1 MQAGTIVVVAMT
13 AASLVVVLAVT
24 ASTAMDQRDSTVPR
38 TVRGTVVDFRGRPLT
53 SSIVFLHQQKTLEIR
68 TQIADDNG
76 QYRFSGLN
84 PHTDYQI
91 HAEHGDW
98 TSSVHTLCGADGKGD
113 VVLDLRVDKRRTRML
128 LLQGVRATGN
138 MFVLLAE
145 AMAESA
151 VPGSIDVSVRPWSV
165 KHDGHN
171 WNSERDEARSS

>member
-38 TVRGTVVDFRGRPLT
+38 TVRGTVVDFRGRPRPLT
-53 SSIVFLHQQKTLEIR
+53 SSIVFLHQQKTHEIR

-91 HAEHGDW
+91 HAEHNDSA
-98 TSSVHTLCGADGKGD
+98 SSTRTISSFDSRKDISLTLK
-113 VVLDLRVDKRRTRML
+113 L
-128 LLQGVRATGN
+128 
-138 MFVLLAE
+138 
-145 AMAESA
+145 SA
-151 VPGSIDVSVRPWSV
+151 KKSP
-165 KHDGHN
+165 H
-171 WNSERDEARSS
+171 